1 MTASYKNTSFVSIF
15 NRKQPSLIF
24 SETIFGFVQ
33 ATNVNLIVRSTGCI
47 KILHG
52 RRDKLK
58 IKILKKKNIKKK
70 KRKSSE

>member
-33 ATNVNLIVRSTGCI
+33 ATNVNLIVRSAGCI